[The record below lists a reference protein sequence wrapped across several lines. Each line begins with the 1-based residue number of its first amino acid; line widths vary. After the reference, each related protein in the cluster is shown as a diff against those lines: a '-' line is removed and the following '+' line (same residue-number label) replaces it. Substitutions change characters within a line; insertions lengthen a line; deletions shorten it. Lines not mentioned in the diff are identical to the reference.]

1 VFVCVARRDHQQG
14 PSGFTFTETEEDD
27 TDFRLVDS
35 RATNRPRTNKTRPRG
50 GNRPG
55 GGGFR
60 MYSSSYTPQRT
71 GQPVRGRQPY
81 NRGGFQQRGG
91 GRGGQGGRS
100 GGYQSYGA
108 RRMGDSRRFDAS
120 INVNPEW
127 GDPVE
132 TWEFSKLTKLRE
144 TVQYP
149 SEDSEVLLECGKVG
163 FFNYDFAKSVST
175 KQPKTLARNFATEKT
190 FLKVTSSEDPNLRR
204 FASEGAG
211 NVFMTDAMLSALMA
225 MPRALYSWDLV
236 ITKSGDQIWF
246 DRRTS
251 KFDAITVNE
260 NSSEP
265 PDNTETDPLNTPS
278 RLSAEAVACQQN
290 FSQQVLVKDKTH
302 SLPFTSPFS
311 TDSNASTLAPIGY
324 RYVSMPVGDKYTVI
338 VRADIDA
345 VKLDKDGQVENMSV
359 KTLNEYDA
367 KVTGDWRK
375 KMEVQRGGVL
385 ATELKNNMFKIQRWA
400 LQALFAGCNTIEIG
414 YLSRQQPKDAVVH
427 HILSVQ
433 SYSPQEFFTGM
444 SINLN
449 QMWSIVELVLDRISS
464 EDDGKYL
471 LYKEAAV
478 PNVKLYKIPST
489 SVVATES
496 TPEAAAATG
505 GLQVLK

>member
-1 VFVCVARRDHQQG
+1 MFVCVARRDHQSG
-14 PSGFTFTETEEDD
+14 PPGFTFSEADEDD
-27 TDFRLVDS
+27 AEFRLVDS
-35 RATNRPRTNKTRPRG
+35 RTTTRSKMSKTRQRG

-60 MYSSSYTPQRT
+60 TYGSSFVPQRQ
-71 GQPVRGRQPY
+71 GQPQRGGRQAY

-91 GRGGQGGRS
+91 RGGQGGRP
-100 GGYQSYGA
+100 GGHQGYGS

-144 TVQYP
+144 SVQFP
-149 SEDSEVLLECGKVG
+149 TEEDSSVLLECGKVG
-163 FFNYDFAKSVST
+163 YFNYDFSKSAST
-175 KQPKTLARNFATEKT
+175 KQPKTLARNYATEKT

-204 FASEGAG
+204 FANEGTG
-211 NVFMTDAMLSALMA
+211 NVFITDTMLSALMA
-225 MPRALYSWDLV
+225 MPRALYSWDMV
-236 ITKSGDQIWF
+236 ITKNGDQIWF
-246 DRRTS
+246 DRRSS

-265 PDNTETDPLNTPS
+265 PDNTETDPLNTPN

-290 FSQQVLVKDKTH
+290 FSQQVLVKDKTY

-311 TDSNASTLAPIGY
+311 TDSNASTLAPVGY
-324 RYVSMPVGDKYTVI
+324 RYVSLPVGDKYTVI
-338 VRADIDA
+338 VRADIEA
-345 VKLDKDGQVENMSV
+345 VKAVKGGVENVSV

-375 KMEVQRGGVL
+375 KMEVQRGGVV

-400 LQALFAGCNTIEIG
+400 LQALFAGAPTIEIG
-414 YLSRQQPKDAVVH
+414 YVSRQQPKDAAVH

-433 SYSPQEFFTGM
+433 SYTPQEFFTGM
-444 SINLN
+444 NVNLN
-449 QMWSIVELVLDRISS
+449 QMWSIIELILDRISS
-464 EDDGKYL
+464 EEDGKYL

-489 SVVATES
+489 SVVVTEAA
-496 TPEAAAATG
+496 PEASSSTG
-505 GLQVLK
+505 GLTVLK